1 MPYTATVADVEHR
14 QSQHPLKRRTKH
26 GKIATPAAA
35 CEHSGESNSMGRS
48 IRQKIAQFV
57 PTDLTFDEGLLRD
70 NDKQVLV
77 KLVEAARYIDEI
89 FLRQVS
95 PRNPELL
102 RTLETSETTESTD
115 LLHYF
120 RIMFGPW
127 DRIDGHRPFIGE
139 EQKPLGAGFYPPD
152 LTKDEFESWLAE
164 HPEDKEAFT
173 SYYTSIRRENGRL
186 VAVPYSSA
194 YEEFLTPSARLLE
207 EAADLSDNPSL
218 AKFLRSRAEA
228 FRSNDYFESEID
240 WMDVNDS
247 LIDLTIGPYEVYED
261 RLLSYKA
268 AFEAVVALKDP
279 QESQRLET
287 LTGYLGEIEDN
298 LPGAGEYQAMERGAS
313 SPISVVSVVFSA
325 GEIKPGVQA
334 AAFVLPNDEK
344 VRQTKGSKKVML
356 KNIAEAKFRNCTLP
370 TAERIM
376 AEEQLPMMDFE
387 ALFDVVLMHELAH
400 SMGPGFVPLP
410 DGSKATV
417 GLVLKELYP
426 SIEET
431 KADVAGVCA
440 FSYLVD
446 KGVLSG
452 LEQACVSLA
461 VATLR
466 SLRFGIDTA
475 HGRAALV
482 ELNFLSERGG
492 LLYDEGTNRFRV
504 DSDIMLEAMRE
515 LTRRVLLLQAQGDYQ
530 GVKEF
535 LGTYGQ
541 LTPPL
546 EKAMLRVADI
556 PVDIEPVFPIEQIMR
571 DW

>member
-1 MPYTATVADVEHR
+1 MD
-14 QSQHPLKRRTKH
+14 
-26 GKIATPAAA
+26 
-35 CEHSGESNSMGRS
+35 RS
-48 IRQKIAQFV
+48 IRQKIRQFV
-57 PTDLTFDEGLLRD
+57 PTDLTLDEGLLGD
-70 NDKQVLV
+70 NDKQVLI
-77 KLVEAARYIDEI
+77 KLVEAARYMDEI

-95 PRNPELL
+95 PHNPQVL
-102 RTLETSETTESTD
+102 RKLEASETAESTD

-120 RIMFGPW
+120 HIMFGPW
-127 DRIDGHRPFIGE
+127 DRLDEHRPFIGE

-173 SYYTSIRRENGRL
+173 SYYTSIRREGGRL

-194 YEEFLTPSARLLE
+194 YEEFLAPSARLLE
-207 EAADLSDNPSL
+207 EAADLSDTPSL

-228 FRSNDYFESEID
+228 FRSNDYFESEIE
-240 WMDVNDS
+240 WMDVKDS

-279 QESQRLET
+279 QESQKLET
-287 LTGYLGEIEDN
+287 LTGFLGEIEDH
-298 LPGAGEYQAMERGAS
+298 LPGAGEYEAIEWGES

-344 VRQTKGSKKVML
+344 VRQMKGSKKVML
-356 KNIAEAKFRNCTLP
+356 KNLAEAKFRNCTLP

-376 AEEQLPMMDFE
+376 AEDQLPMVDFE
-387 ALFDVVLMHELAH
+387 ALFNVVLMHELAH
-400 SMGPGFVPLP
+400 SMGPGFVALS

-417 GLVLKELYP
+417 SLALKELYP
-426 SIEET
+426 PIEET

-440 FSYLVD
+440 FSHLVD

-492 LLYDEGTNRFRV
+492 LLCDEGTGRFRV
-504 DSDIMLEAMRE
+504 DFDIMLEAMRE
-515 LTRRVLLLQAQGDYQ
+515 LTRRVLLLQARGDYQ

-546 EKAMLRVADI
+546 KKAMSRVADI
-556 PVDIEPVFPIEQIMR
+556 PVDIEPVFPIEQTMR